1 MEPKLTKSST
11 QSTQKTYKTW
21 KRELAVFLLL
31 FWGYCVLEI
40 GNETVE
46 AITPWVFIYV
56 LGAFGLDAFGKQI
69 NKPKEG
75 PKYVEDYK

>member
-11 QSTQKTYKTW
+11 QSTQKTYK
-21 KRELAVFLLL
+21 RELAVFLLL
-31 FWGYCVLEI
+31 FWGYCVTELSH
-40 GNETVE
+40 ETVE

-69 NKPKEG
+69 SKPKEE